1 MKKETFTR
9 FEINGIGIFHLLN
22 KIDKIPETEFK
33 EEDDFKY
40 TDAVYRFEKD
50 LPIPNLYKNTNKKTI
65 SFFTEEGLSFFKESI
80 EDLVDVL
87 ETYIDKVTIIT
98 IKDIEKDKILYRDK
112 YQIIIEK

>member
-65 SFFTEEGLSFFKESI
+65 SFFTEEGLSFFKEPI

-98 IKDIEKDKILYRDK
+98 IKDVKKDKILYRDK